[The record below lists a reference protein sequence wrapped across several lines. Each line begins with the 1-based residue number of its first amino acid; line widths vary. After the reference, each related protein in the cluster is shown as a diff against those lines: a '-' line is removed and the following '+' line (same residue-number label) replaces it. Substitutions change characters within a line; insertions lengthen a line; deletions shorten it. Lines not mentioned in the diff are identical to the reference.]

1 MHSSRSLLN
10 LCGFSLLFFD
20 NDEIDQIGFRLAKQ
34 LGHQPIYGVDSKL
47 DMDFDRVMHFAEGH
61 GQAAALQK
69 VVDTGEAFTKD
80 IDAELAKSRITE
92 VLRKMNSP
100 GELPRN
106 NELYMRMALIG
117 GNSDYASADVV
128 GQWYTRN
135 LRIYANIRRP
145 IHSPTD
151 RALVLCGQGHEFLL
165 EQFIVDSGV
174 LALDQ
179 FDDLK

>member
-92 VLRKMNSP
+92 VLRKMDSP

-145 IHSPTD
+145 IHSPTE
-151 RALVLCGQGHEFLL
+151 RALVLFGQRHEFLL
-165 EQFIVDSGV
+165 EQFIADSGDLV
-174 LALDQ
+174 LD
-179 FDDLK
+179 